1 MTLKTFD
8 SSVLSFIVL
17 SIIFLDARSR
27 LERKFTLYNLF
38 TSLVLLNMI
47 LIAIDL
53 STWYF
58 DGRPGLFN
66 EIGTHLSNLLLFIIE
81 PVGLFLWILYANFL
95 VFHDEKRILKLKRI
109 LLIPL
114 IINAVLSI
122 TSLHTGWFFGFTE
135 QNIYHR
141 GDLYLIH
148 LALCIFLLLFPF
160 PFIFKN
166 RKNLPKKQFK
176 SLLLFIIPITIGT
189 TLQVLYYGVTYTW
202 SGMMVSLLIVYLTIQ
217 DRESSTDFLTE
228 VYNRKQLDHFIKD
241 KVKRKRQNSF
251 SIILLDLDKFK
262 EINDKFGHDVGDE
275 ALQDTVEILQSNLRR
290 DDFLA
295 RYGGDEFLIVMD
307 IHTPE
312 LLEAT
317 IQRLKISFNEFN
329 LISQKPYTL
338 SFSSGYYLYNSQ
350 SKMSEHD
357 LLKHVDYLMYQD
369 KARTKVF

>member
-1 MTLKTFD
+1 MTLKTLD

-17 SIIFLDARSR
+17 SIIFFDARSR

-53 STWYF
+53 STWFF
-58 DGRPGLFN
+58 DGKPGLFN
-66 EIGTHLSNLLLFIIE
+66 VIGTHLSNLFLFIIE
-81 PVGLFLWILYANFL
+81 PVGLLLWILYANFL
-95 VFHDEKRILKLKRI
+95 VFHDEHRIQKLKKILII
-109 LLIPL
+109 LLV
-114 IINAVLSI
+114 INAILSI
-122 TSLHTGWFFGFTE
+122 ISLRTGWYFGFND

-141 GDLYLIH
+141 GDFYLIH
-148 LALCIFLLLFPF
+148 LALCVFLLLFPF

-166 RKNLPKKQFK
+166 RKDIPKKQFT
-176 SLLLFIIPITIGT
+176 SLLLFIIPIIIGT
-189 TLQVLYYGVTYTW
+189 TLQVLHYGVTYTW

-228 VYNRKQLDHFIKD
+228 VYNRKQLDHFIKN
-241 KVKRKRQNSF
+241 KVKCKRHNSF
-251 SIILLDLDKFK
+251 SVILLDLDKFK

-275 ALQDTVEILQSNLRR
+275 ALQDTVEVLQSNLRH

-307 IHTPE
+307 IHTAE

-329 LISQKPYTL
+329 LLSQKPYTL

-350 SKMSEHD
+350 SKMSAQE
-357 LLKHVDYLMYQD
+357 LMKHVDQLMYQD
-369 KARTKVF
+369 KENKTC